1 MPDGIRCTGGD
12 LNPYAS
18 RRWNLKA
25 HVFEESREFGSDLSA
40 EVHQDSGT
48 SADAGGT
55 SPGLSFTL
63 RKIAGVWFV
72 RFRHGGHRYELSTG
86 CGERA
91 AAEGIAAI
99 IHARV
104 VAGDWQKA
112 EPVCDDAR
120 AGLRLH
126 RTGVVTNAA
135 ESMLAPVRDALA
147 ERAVPPAKLPYAPPR
162 LVRLPPGMG
171 RALSEAVA
179 S

>member
-1 MPDGIRCTGGD
+1 M
-12 LNPYAS
+12 
-18 RRWNLKA
+18 
-25 HVFEESREFGSDLSA
+25 
-40 EVHQDSGT
+40 
-48 SADAGGT
+48 
-55 SPGLSFTL
+55 
-63 RKIAGVWFV
+63 WFV

-135 ESMLAPVRDALA
+135 ESMLASVRDALA
-147 ERAVPPAKLPYAPPR
+147 EGAMPRAKLPYAPPR
-162 LVRLPPGMG
+162 LARLPAGIG
-171 RALSEAVA
+171 RAALEVA